1 MNKST
6 NTEQDRLSRLFA
18 RLDENLTTLQGEWE
32 QMSRHD
38 LICNSAAITA
48 VRQIHEYLTTAHGFE
63 PDEADY
69 LLLFVNPLKMMADK
83 WQNRM
88 EDMSDVC
95 FALDEVFEKQDVLQS
110 YAMSSTECRPSV
122 LEKLHTSA
130 ERTPARAIKDKEA
143 EIC

>member
-48 VRQIHEYLTTAHGFE
+48 VCQIHEYLTTAHGFE

-69 LLLFVNPLKMMADK
+69 LLLFDNPLKMVADK

-95 FALDEVFEKQDVLQS
+95 FALDEVFEKQDVL
-110 YAMSSTECRPSV
+110 
-122 LEKLHTSA
+122 
-130 ERTPARAIKDKEA
+130 
-143 EIC
+143 

>member
-32 QMSRHD
+32 QMSRYD

-63 PDEADY
+63 PDEADS
-69 LLLFVNPLKMMADK
+69 LLLFDNPLKMVADK

-88 EDMSDVC
+88 EDMSDLC
-95 FALDEVFEKQDVLQS
+95 FALDEVFEKRDALQS
-110 YAMSSTECRPSV
+110 YAPSSVERRVSV
-122 LEKLHTSA
+122 LEKLRTSA
-130 ERTPARAIKDKEA
+130 EHTPVRAVKGKEA
-143 EIC
+143 ELC

>member
-32 QMSRHD
+32 QMSRYD

-48 VRQIHEYLTTAHGFE
+48 VRRIHEYLTTAHGFE

-69 LLLFVNPLKMMADK
+69 LLLFDNPLKMVADK

-122 LEKLHTSA
+122 LEKLRTSA

>member
-6 NTEQDRLSRLFA
+6 NPEQEKLARLFA

-69 LLLFVNPLKMMADK
+69 LLLFDNPLKMVADK

-88 EDMSDVC
+88 EDMSDLC
-95 FALDEVFEKQDVLQS
+95 FALDEVFEKRDALQS
-110 YAMSSTECRPSV
+110 YAPSSVERRVSV
-122 LEKLHTSA
+122 LEKLRTSA

>member
-32 QMSRHD
+32 QMSRYD

-48 VRQIHEYLTTAHGFE
+48 VRQIHEYLTTAHGIE
-63 PDEADY
+63 PEEVDY
-69 LLLFVNPLKMMADK
+69 LLLFDNPLKAAADK
-83 WQNRM
+83 WQERM
-88 EDMSDVC
+88 EDTSDLC

-122 LEKLHTSA
+122 LEKLRTSA

>member
-32 QMSRHD
+32 QMSRYD

-69 LLLFVNPLKMMADK
+69 LLLFDNPLKMVADK

-88 EDMSDVC
+88 EDTSDLC
-95 FALDEVFEKQDVLQS
+95 FALDEVFEKRDALQS
-110 YAMSSTECRPSV
+110 YAPSSVERRVSV
-122 LEKLHTSA
+122 LEKLRMSA

>member
-32 QMSRHD
+32 QMSRYD

-48 VRQIHEYLTTAHGFE
+48 VRQTHEYLTTTHGIE
-63 PDEADY
+63 PEEVDY
-69 LLLFVNPLKMMADK
+69 LLLFDNPLKAAADK
-83 WQNRM
+83 WQERM

-122 LEKLHTSA
+122 LEKLRMSA